1 MLKRTRTR
9 LICATGSAVRL
20 NQKVIYVCVSVQYP
34 PCHFSS
40 SAPSPPPSSAC
51 PLPAGQGVVQQA
63 SVTRFA
69 RFMFA
74 NLCDTAATGDAGQ
87 TIAKVRP
94 TDMAKEME
102 PVAGVLYSTLLWR
115 PPSPFLICRPPP
127 YCSCCCHLNFAS
139 FRFFTSL
146 ARKSFSFC
154 SIRFLLLLLLQKNN
168 LSNNNNNEN
177 NMNNYNQTTRGQTT
191 KVDTPDN
198 KQKKDNR
205 NLFKNSIW

>member
-1 MLKRTRTR
+1 
-9 LICATGSAVRL
+9 
-20 NQKVIYVCVSVQYP
+20 
-34 PCHFSS
+34 
-40 SAPSPPPSSAC
+40 
-51 PLPAGQGVVQQA
+51 
-63 SVTRFA
+63 
-69 RFMFA
+69 MFA

-102 PVAGVLYSTLLWR
+102 PVVGVLYYSTLLWR

-154 SIRFLLLLLLQKNN
+154 SIRLLLPLLLQKNN

-177 NMNNYNQTTRGQTT
+177 NMNNYNQTTRGQTA

>member
-1 MLKRTRTR
+1 MFVGLLKRTRTR

-34 PCHFSS
+34 PCHHHPL
-40 SAPSPPPSSAC
+40 SATSPAC
-51 PLPAGQGVVQQA
+51 PLTTGQGVVQQA
-63 SVTRFA
+63 SVTRFV

-87 TIAKVRP
+87 TIAKVRQ

-102 PVAGVLYSTLLWR
+102 PVVGVHLLRR

-127 YCSCCCHLNFAS
+127 YCSCRSHLNFAS
-139 FRFFTSL
+139 LRFFTSL

-154 SIRFLLLLLLQKNN
+154 FVPLLLLLLLQKNN
-168 LSNNNNNEN
+168 LSN
-177 NMNNYNQTTRGQTT
+177 NNYNQTTRGQTT
-191 KVDTPDN
+191 KVDTLD
-198 KQKKDNR
+198 KH
-205 NLFKNSIW
+205 L